1 MDALATADAFV
12 FEGFRLDRR
21 GLFRQHETGA
31 LVPIPI
37 GSRALEVLGV
47 LVERAGDLVC
57 KDEIMNAVWPATVVE
72 SSNLPVQIAALRR
85 LLDNGRADGSCIQTV
100 PGRGYRFAATVTPIL
115 EPRSGNGVE
124 ELITEER
131 EVLVPAPGQPEVTAP
146 NALSLQRKR
155 LRRANLAALTGVL
168 CLLAAV
174 FTASN
179 WHLPWFSDARSV
191 LRLSIVVLPF
201 TNLSSDPD
209 KQYFADGIT
218 EDLTTDLSRISNMF
232 VISANT
238 AFTYRNK
245 PVDAKQI
252 GRELGVHYVLE
263 GSLERSG
270 DQVRVNA
277 QLIDAKTDT
286 HLWADRFD
294 HEAADLF
301 ALQNEITGRITNT
314 LKLQVI
320 AAEADRRAE
329 LPDALDYIF
338 RGRDLFFGRP
348 PSRENYKKAIALYEQ
363 ALALDPQSAEA
374 KTFLAGALVNR
385 VIQNLTDTRTVDFVR
400 AEQLIDEA
408 LAAAP
413 HIALAHYVKGT
424 ALRAKGQWEDAV
436 AEFETAR
443 SLDRN
448 MAGALQ
454 GLGWCKLF
462 TGSLDEVIPLAEEAI
477 RLSPRDPHIGFRY
490 YTIGHVYQLQ
500 SRTKEAIVWFE
511 KARGTISAVSG
522 LWAHLASAHALAGD
536 TDLAVAQLAEAR
548 RLNGDV
554 YSSIA
559 SLKASQPW
567 GVPKIQALFEATYFA
582 GLRKAGMP
590 ED

>member
-1 MDALATADAFV
+1 MLVAGDGGMDALAAADAFL
-12 FEGFRLDRR
+12 FEGFRLDRHGVSR
-21 GLFRQHETGA
+21 RDDKGCF
-31 LVPIPI
+31 VPVPL
-37 GSRALEVLGV
+37 GSRALEVPGV
-47 LVERAGDLVC
+47 LVERAGDLVSR
-57 KDEIMNAVWPATVVE
+57 DEIMNAVWPATVVE

-124 ELITEER
+124 ELIAEER
-131 EVLVPAPGQPEVTAP
+131 EVLVPAPGQPEVTPP

-155 LRRANLAALTGVL
+155 LRRASLAALTGVL

-174 FTASN
+174 VTTSN
-179 WHLPWFSDARSV
+179 WHLPWFNDARSGP
-191 LRLSIVVLPF
+191 RLSIVVLPF

-218 EDLTTDLSRISNMF
+218 EDLTTDLSRILNMF

-238 AFTYRNK
+238 ASTYRNK

-263 GSLERSG
+263 GSVERSG
-270 DQVRVNA
+270 NQVRVNA

-294 HEAADLF
+294 HEVSNLF
-301 ALQNEITGRITNT
+301 ALQSEITGRIANT
-314 LKLQVI
+314 LKLEVI
-320 AAEADRRAE
+320 AAEAGRAPE
-329 LPDALDYIF
+329 RPDALDFIF

-385 VIQNLTDTRTVDFVR
+385 VIQKLTDTRTVDFAR
-400 AEQLIDEA
+400 AERLIDEA
-408 LAAAP
+408 LAAVP

-424 ALRAKGQWEDAV
+424 ALRAKGRWEDAV

-443 SLDRN
+443 SL
-448 MAGALQ
+448 AT
-454 GLGWCKLF
+454 WPVHCK
-462 TGSLDEVIPLAEEAI
+462 G
-477 RLSPRDPHIGFRY
+477 
-490 YTIGHVYQLQ
+490 
-500 SRTKEAIVWFE
+500 
-511 KARGTISAVSG
+511 
-522 LWAHLASAHALAGD
+522 LAG
-536 TDLAVAQLAEAR
+536 V
-548 RLNGDV
+548 
-554 YSSIA
+554 SS
-559 SLKASQPW
+559 SSGRW
-567 GVPKIQALFEATYFA
+567 T
-582 GLRKAGMP
+582 R
-590 ED
+590 